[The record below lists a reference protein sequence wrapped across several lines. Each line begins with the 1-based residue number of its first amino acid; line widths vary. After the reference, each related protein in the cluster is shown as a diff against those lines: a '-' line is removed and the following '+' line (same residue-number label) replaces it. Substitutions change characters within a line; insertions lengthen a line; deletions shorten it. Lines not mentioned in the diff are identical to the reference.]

1 MDLTHEAPHRK
12 NAPGCEG
19 LLQDLRLHGAVSA
32 PFVVSEI
39 EKAGQCLPLESGDMS
54 EKIYLVYHFNSM
66 KTMSIS
72 HCMRHSSYLAPTDI
86 WCQHCICLCKPAFDS
101 DQLS

>member
-19 LLQDLRLHGAVSA
+19 LLQYLPLCGAVSA

-39 EKAGQCLPLESGDMS
+39 KKAGLCWPLDSDDMS
-54 EKIYLVYHFNSM
+54 EKISLVYHSNFV
-66 KTMSIS
+66 KTMLMS
-72 HCMRHSSYLAPTDI
+72 HCMLYSSYFAPTN
-86 WCQHCICLCKPAFDS
+86 S
-101 DQLS
+101 